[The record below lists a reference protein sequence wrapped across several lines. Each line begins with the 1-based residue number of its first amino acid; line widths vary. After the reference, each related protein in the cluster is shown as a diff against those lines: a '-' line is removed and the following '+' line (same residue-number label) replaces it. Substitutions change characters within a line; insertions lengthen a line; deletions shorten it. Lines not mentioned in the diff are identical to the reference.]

1 MWSMQRC
8 KLATP
13 LGNYTLRRSLE
24 TSHVHGLPGSFVRVL
39 LGRLRGGRVSWTSL
53 TRTYVYSNSEL
64 ERLISSFKTL
74 TSSNFSKTI
83 F

>member
-24 TSHVHGLPGSFVRVL
+24 TSHVHGLPGSLVRVL

-53 TRTYVYSNSEL
+53 TRTYVILTPNEKEL
-64 ERLISSFKTL
+64 FLALKL
-74 TSSNFSKTI
+74 
-83 F
+83 